1 MKAFLFHKFNNI
13 YKDNTLDYCFTIL
26 YRGTLGEKAIQ
37 TVSIIQSHGRVNGVA
52 VNDPEVI
59 LRETLGMFTFWQRRF
74 RKYFIKKTS
83 EIGINFLL

>member
-37 TVSIIQSHGRVNGVA
+37 TVSIIQSHGRVNEGFKSLGGWIQERKIVK
-52 VNDPEVI
+52 
-59 LRETLGMFTFWQRRF
+59 TL
-74 RKYFIKKTS
+74 
-83 EIGINFLL
+83 